1 MYLIQYKEGDHS
13 LLTVEAQLS
22 TQHAA
27 SGYMQFQI
35 IDILK
40 QDAFE
45 DMRIGDSLYVYC
57 SSELD
62 TKRPA
67 KGRLIAWAAA
77 AHEKEWK
84 METATGTLTIAWI
97 PTNLRQ
103 MMARKRDIVRSITE
117 LEGELRQLNTC
128 IKAFEEIPY
137 Q

>member
-1 MYLIQYKEGDHS
+1 MYLIQYTEGDRP
-13 LLTVEAQLS
+13 LLTAEVRLS

-45 DMRIGDSLYVYC
+45 DIRIGDSLYVYC

-84 METATGTLTIAWI
+84 METAMGTLTITWI

-117 LEGELRQLNTC
+117 LEGELRQLNMC